1 MAVLKQI
8 ITLVVT
14 LAIMSLAVVTQAQA
28 QSKAKP
34 PAAETSA
41 QRSVGFFNFTL
52 INTTIEPAGD
62 DEFHRID
69 LLNGILAD
77 WFEKSEK
84 FKLVAI
90 PDTVMKQVKAGQ
102 DFGSCACEAAFGKK
116 VGADL
121 VAWGTVEK
129 ISNLILNINVYI
141 SDTETNNYVFV
152 KSVDI
157 RGNNDKAWTRGL
169 RWLIRNYLEKL
180 E

>member
-1 MAVLKQI
+1 MAPVKRFI
-8 ITLVVT
+8 I
-14 LAIMSLAVVTQAQA
+14 LAVMCAAAISSSPARAET
-28 QSKAKP
+28 
-34 PAAETSA
+34 PAAQNTQ
-41 QRSVGFFNFTL
+41 QRSVAFFDFTL
-52 INTTIEPAGD
+52 INTTVEPAGE
-62 DEFHRID
+62 DEFHRIR

-77 WFEKSEK
+77 WFKQSDK
-84 FKLVAI
+84 FKPVEVPAA
-90 PDTVMKQVKAGQ
+90 VMKEVKAGQ
-102 DFGSCACEAAFGKK
+102 DFGSCACEAGFGKK

-141 SDTETNNYVFV
+141 SDVETNNYVFV